1 MAFKRIGEKVVSFLK
16 QGISPQKLAL
26 TLSIGFCL
34 GTIPLLGSTFLLC
47 TAVAFIF
54 RLNLAAIQAVN
65 YAVYP
70 LQLIF
75 YVPFLK
81 AGASLFSEQKFNYSL
96 VQIVNMLSEDL
107 LGTIYRFFWIN
118 MSAILLWLI
127 ISAVIS
133 FPIYLIANKAFTGI
147 ALKMQKS
154 EQIQG

>member
-1 MAFKRIGEKVVSFLK
+1 MAFKRIGDKIISFLK

-47 TAVAFIF
+47 TAAAFIF
-54 RLNLAAIQAVN
+54 RLNLPAIQAVN

-75 YVPFLK
+75 YIPFLK

-96 VQIVNMLSEDL
+96 MQIVNMLSEDL
-107 LGTIYRFFWIN
+107 PGTIYRFFWIN

-127 ISAVIS
+127 ITALIAV
-133 FPIYLIANKAFTGI
+133 PIYLIGNSIFTGI
-147 ALKMQKS
+147 ALKMQKTD
-154 EQIQG
+154 